1 MELNNNITLIFPTQ
15 LFKNIKYIKT
25 KNIYLI
31 EEPLYFTYYKFHK
44 MKLAY
49 HRATMKWYYDY
60 LKNKLK
66 NRNIKYINYYKVD
79 DNFYKE
85 LKYNNIYIINPIE
98 HQLTNKLKNI
108 FKDRL
113 IIKPTLNFLLKDS
126 DIEYIKKTFFKK
138 SYNHR
143 IFYLYQRHRLEVL
156 INKDNEPDFS
166 RWNFDD
172 ENRKKLPKNIDLPKP
187 PKIINN
193 KYTKEAIIYVN
204 KYFNNNYGEINFIY
218 PITHKNSV
226 IWLNNFLKN
235 KLYNFGLY
243 EDAVS
248 EQNVFIFHSILSPMM
263 NIGLLVDEF
272 VVTHTLKYYNK
283 NTDTISIEN
292 IEGFIRQIIGWR
304 NYIYSIYMIEKPI
317 IKNNNSSSSIQYHK
331 FWKGTTDMYP
341 IDSIIKNKII
351 PYAYCHHIERL
362 MYLGNFMK
370 LCMLE
375 DMEIYKLFMEWT
387 IDSYEWVMWGNI
399 FGMVLNKIKIMKK
412 NYISSS
418 NYLLK
423 MSNFKN
429 TNNWSYIFNCLYYHY
444 ISKNIKLLKK
454 DYILSIQ
461 VSRWKKKTDKHI
473 IIQVANNFIKSLKN
487 D

>member
-1 MELNNNITLIFPTQ
+1 MEHNNITFIFPTQ

-25 KNIYLI
+25 KNVYLI
-31 EEPLYFTYYKFHK
+31 EEPLYFTYYNFHK

-66 NRNIKYINYYKVD
+66 NCNVKYINYYKVD

-85 LKYNNIYIINPIE
+85 IKYKNIYILNPID
-98 HQLTNKLKNI
+98 HQLTNKLKKI

-113 IIKPTLNFLLKDS
+113 IINPTFNFLLKDS
-126 DIEYIKKTFFKK
+126 DIEYIKTNFYNK

-143 IFYLYQRHRLEVL
+143 TFYIYQRNRLNIL
-156 INKDNEPDFS
+156 INNNNSPDS
-166 RWNFDD
+166 LKWNFDN
-172 ENRKKLPKNIDLPKP
+172 ENRKKLPNNIDLPKM

-204 KYFNNNYGEINFIY
+204 KYFINNYGEINFIY
-218 PITHKNSV
+218 PITHKNSI

-235 KLYNFGLY
+235 KLYKFGLY

-248 EQNVFIFHSILSPMM
+248 ENEVFIFHSVLSPMM
-263 NIGLLVDEF
+263 NIGLLVDDF
-272 VVTHTLKYYNK
+272 VITHTMKYYNQNK
-283 NTDTISIEN
+283 NKINIQN

-317 IKNNNSSSSIQYHK
+317 IKNTDSSSTIQYHK
-331 FWKGTTDMYP
+331 FWKGTTNMFP

-362 MYLGNFMK
+362 MYLGNFMR

-412 NYISSS
+412 NYIASS

-423 MSNFKN
+423 MSNYKN
-429 TNNWSYIFNCLYYHY
+429 INNWSYIFTCLYYNY
-444 ISKNIKLLKK
+444 ISKHINILKK
-454 DYILSIQ
+454 DYSLAFQISI
-461 VSRWKKKTDKHI
+461 WGKKKEKNK
-473 IIQVANNFIKSLKN
+473 IIQDANNYIKLLLSE
-487 D
+487 